1 MTGAAPRL
9 ARLLLAL
16 AAGAFAPLPAAGA
29 DAASADDALSARMIH
44 LLADTNREAYRVLLG
59 MAVQGHAPS
68 QYRLGVMHRAGAQ
81 AVVWLSRAAARGHA
95 GARARLARMAEA
107 GDAAAHR
114 ALGFAWRDGAP
125 RDARAA
131 IRHFRA
137 AAALGDPQAQF
148 ALGALYR
155 AGGAVAPD
163 AARAAVLFRAAAAQ
177 AMTAVRRAR
186 REAAGGLLGPNSE
199 AWMAFAVA
207 RTHAAHAAPPGRDA
221 ARAALFAR
229 YWIGLT
235 LLVGA
240 GTAADPARAVAHHR
254 AAAGQGFSLAEFSLG
269 LLHARGHGVPRDL
282 AEARRWFVRAAA
294 HGHPPPT
301 AVRTAPRGCR
311 RVVNRRDACS
321 RGARG
326 APAPRG

>member
-16 AAGAFAPLPAAGA
+16 AACAFAPLPAAGA
-29 DAASADDALSARMIH
+29 DDARSARMIH
-44 LLADTNREAYRVLLG
+44 LLADTNVEAYRVLLG

-68 QYRLGVMHRAGAQ
+68 QYRLGVVHRAGAQ
-81 AVVWLSRAAARGHA
+81 AVAWLGRAAARGHA

-114 ALGFAWRDGAP
+114 ALGFAWRDGTP

-131 IRHFRA
+131 LRHFRA
-137 AAALGDPQAQF
+137 AAAQGDPQALF

-163 AARAAVLFRAAAAQ
+163 AARATVLFRAAAAQ
-177 AMTAVRRAR
+177 AMAAVRRAQ
-186 REAAGGLLGPNSE
+186 REAKAGLLGPGSE

-240 GTAADPARAVAHHR
+240 GTAADPARAIAHHR
-254 AAAGQGFSLAEFSLG
+254 AAAGRSFSPAEFSLG

-282 AEARRWFVRAAA
+282 AEARRWFARAAA
-294 HGHPPPT
+294 HGHPPPA
-301 AVRTAPRGCR
+301 AVRAAPRSGRGGR
-311 RVVNRRDACS
+311 RIVNRRDACA